1 MYRFFVADPIYFEK
15 SLRGTIEHGHNNN
28 LTLDIS
34 SVVYWYQSEAGVL
47 PPAPTK
53 EDRRPKAFI
62 RDQDIHRW
70 RHEWRKNL
78 GNGAKLWE
86 MKLKLGDNSI
96 TFYL

>member
-78 GNGAKLWE
+78 GNGCQTVGK
-86 MKLKLGDNSI
+86 
-96 TFYL
+96 